1 MLDTAKYK
9 HEKDSFPPGLAK
21 LSQEWWRG
29 CRELDAVC
37 TYKEW
42 GLFPCQFPFFFNW
55 GDHVQVDLTPFNL
68 SELLEYEN
76 ETGSMVRY

>member
-1 MLDTAKYK
+1 MK
-9 HEKDSFPPGLAK
+9 SGVCFPANSL
-21 LSQEWWRG
+21 
-29 CRELDAVC
+29 
-37 TYKEW
+37 
-42 GLFPCQFPFFFNW
+42 FFFYW